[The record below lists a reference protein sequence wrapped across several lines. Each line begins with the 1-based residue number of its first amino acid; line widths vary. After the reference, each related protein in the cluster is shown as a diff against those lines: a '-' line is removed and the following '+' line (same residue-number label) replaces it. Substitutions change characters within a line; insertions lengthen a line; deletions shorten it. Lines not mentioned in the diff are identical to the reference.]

1 MFTAPAPKAT
11 MPSWSSKPSFLAACE
26 ANGESGGASTACGT
40 KFHCYAGRH
49 VDLRRLEA
57 RDDLGALV
65 WQAGEGARVH
75 RRLRQRCR
83 GVAGSL
89 YEEHLWSLWS
99 LIANLA
105 LSEARR
111 ELQFFLQ
118 LVLYDSVTP
127 QTAVWLRRS
136 MRLHKKPQEHDCVSQ
151 KNRAA
156 SGSSEARDGASQPSR
171 CVFESCQRA
180 RTLWPDYDK
189 TRVDDV
195 TSRPNRPCDRINRLH
210 RL

>member
-1 MFTAPAPKAT
+1 

-75 RRLRQRCR
+75 RRLRQRRR

-89 YEEHLWSLWS
+89 YEEHLGPGSLS
-99 LIANLA
+99 SELVRVR
-105 LSEARR
+105 EARR
-111 ELQFFLQ
+111 
-118 LVLYDSVTP
+118 VLSARWWRRQSVTYTP
-127 QTAVWLRRS
+127 ERCWKPSSSARSAFWQLFLRL
-136 MRLHKKPQEHDCVSQ
+136 MCL
-151 KNRAA
+151 KNRIGRC
-156 SGSSEARDGASQPSR
+156 SDARRTRQPPVQGASR
-171 CVFESCQRA
+171 CVQQASRA
-180 RTLWPDYDK
+180 RAQETMYPH
-189 TRVDDV
+189 VVHDDFGHR
-195 TSRPNRPCDRINRLH
+195 SKNRLA
-210 RL
+210 

>member
-1 MFTAPAPKAT
+1 M
-11 MPSWSSKPSFLAACE
+11 
-26 ANGESGGASTACGT
+26 GGRNLILRGA
-40 KFHCYAGRH
+40 
-49 VDLRRLEA
+49 DLDLGRLEA

-89 YEEHLWSLWS
+89 YEEHLWESEG

-118 LVLYDSVTP
+118 LVLYGSVAP
-127 QTAVWLRRS
+127 QTAVKRRRWIRLCIHLEEQVTRRS
-136 MRLHKKPQEHDCVSQ
+136 NKLGV
-151 KNRAA
+151 
-156 SGSSEARDGASQPSR
+156 SEALTLTRGERVSHPSKGPLD
-171 CVFESCQRA
+171 A
-180 RTLWPDYDK
+180 
-189 TRVDDV
+189 
-195 TSRPNRPCDRINRLH
+195 
-210 RL
+210 

>member
-1 MFTAPAPKAT
+1 MSARSVLFTAPAPKAT

-26 ANGESGGASTACGT
+26 ASGESGGASTACGT

-75 RRLRQRCR
+75 RRLRQRGR

-89 YEEHLWSLWS
+89 YEEHLWESEG

-118 LVLYDSVTP
+118 LVLYGSVTP
-127 QTAVWLRRS
+127 QTAVWRRRS
-136 MRLHKKPQEHDCVSQ
+136 MRLQKKPQEHDCVSQ
-151 KNRAA
+151 KIELLLDPLRPEMAPANRPSPFSSRAEEPEA
-156 SGSSEARDGASQPSR
+156 SGLITPK
-171 CVFESCQRA
+171 
-180 RTLWPDYDK
+180 PD
-189 TRVDDV
+189 R
-195 TSRPNRPCDRINRLH
+195 
-210 RL
+210 

>member
-1 MFTAPAPKAT
+1 MSARSVLFTAPAPKAT

-26 ANGESGGASTACGT
+26 ASGESGGASTACGT
-40 KFHCYAGRH
+40 KFHCHAGRH

-118 LVLYDSVTP
+118 LVLYGSVAP
-127 QTAVWLRRS
+127 QTAVWRRRW
-136 MRLHKKPQEHDCVSQ
+136 MRLCIHLEEHWSVIEQNKISD
-151 KNRAA
+151 A
-156 SGSSEARDGASQPSR
+156 P
-171 CVFESCQRA
+171 
-180 RTLWPDYDK
+180 
-189 TRVDDV
+189 
-195 TSRPNRPCDRINRLH
+195 RPEIAPANRPWAFSKRETGTERSGLITQNPR
-210 RL
+210 R